1 MVYKDAWHTFGK
13 TQEAKILPFLREHFG
28 REIKTQEDRFSKHD
42 FYDDQFNYEL
52 KSRHVKSTT
61 YRDTLIA
68 TNKIQGEKELI
79 LVFNFRDCLA
89 YILYDK
95 ERFDGYTQQYIN
107 GDHKLHYMVPVEHLE
122 IIKNWE

>member
-1 MVYKDAWHTFGK
+1 M
-13 TQEAKILPFLREHFG
+13 
-28 REIKTQEDRFSKHD
+28 QEDKFSKHD

-52 KSRHVKSTT
+52 KSRYIKSTA

-68 TNKIQGEKELI
+68 TNKIQGDKDLI

-89 YILYDK
+89 YIMYDK

-122 IIKNWE
+122 IIKTW

>member
-1 MVYKDAWHTFGK
+1 MVYKEEWYNFGK
-13 TQEAKILPFLREHFG
+13 IQESKILLFLREHFG
-28 REIKTQEDRFSKHD
+28 RDIKAREDRYSNHD

-52 KSRHVKSTT
+52 KSRYIKSTT

-68 TNKIQGEKELI
+68 ANKIQGEKGII

-89 YILYDK
+89 YTQYDK
-95 ERFDGYTQQYIN
+95 ERFDTYSQQYIT
-107 GDHKLHYMVPVEHLE
+107 GDDKLHYMVPVGHLE